1 MGPWAVVLLAAS
13 ALSGTGGGGDSL
25 LQGWKYC
32 CSRCHWDTIH
42 RKEVRC
48 RWVPIPSQMPGSW
61 EGLPKLQA
69 MVGSFS
75 GSGGDVCRHM
85 MVDHICF
92 SLLPPTLIQ
101 HTEEVSAPV
110 EIGPYRKFRLTVT
123 HSRHMGVFQD
133 CVWSH
138 MNDTTIFNKR

>member
-1 MGPWAVVLLAAS
+1 MGPWAVVLLGS
-13 ALSGTGGGGDSL
+13 FSTIRDLGVSL

-32 CSRCHWDTIH
+32 CSPCHWDTIR
-42 RKEVRC
+42 RKEAERC

-61 EGLPKLQA
+61 EGLHKLQA

-110 EIGPYRKFRLTVT
+110 ETGHYRKPRLTVT

-138 MNDTTIFNKR
+138 MNDATIFNKR